1 MQGDYIVNSLLSACL
16 LERDGEYFVKMH
28 DVIRDMTLWIIREFE
43 VTENNFFVKA
53 GAQLCEE
60 PDAKAWERVKRMS
73 VMKNNIKVLKETPK
87 CPNLRTLF
95 LGQNELKVIS
105 NGFFQFIPH
114 LTVLDLSRNSGL
126 RVLPKGISELISL
139 ECLDLSATFIEELPI
154 ELKSLTKLKMLD
166 LSYMHNLRKIPQH
179 LISNFF
185 KLQIFRMWLLQNR
198 DYPNEDN
205 VSNGDNEKLIEEL
218 KGLQCSNILAIP
230 IHNMLS
236 L

>member
-1 MQGDYIVNSLLSACL
+1 
-16 LERDGEYFVKMH
+16 
-28 DVIRDMTLWIIREFE
+28 IIREFE

-105 NGFFQFIPH
+105 NGI
-114 LTVLDLSRNSGL
+114 D
-126 RVLPKGISELISL
+126 
-139 ECLDLSATFIEELPI
+139 ELPI
-154 ELKSLTKLKMLD
+154 ELKSLTKLKLSD
-166 LSYMHNLRKIPQH
+166 LSGMRNLRKIPQH

-218 KGLQCSNILAIP
+218 KGLQCSNILAT
-230 IHNMLS
+230 LS
-236 L
+236 KVTIIGCNKLRDMTWLVLAPNLKTLSIIACAKMGEIL